1 MNLKVQA
8 AEAEAS
14 SVEVRPHN
22 FEASKSG
29 TDCMCNLQMG
39 KPSGESDS
47 VPDGVDNARLP
58 NNGWMEIANWA
69 SPLKETAIVF
79 PSVIR
84 GMGP

>member
-1 MNLKVQA
+1 
-8 AEAEAS
+8 
-14 SVEVRPHN
+14 
-22 FEASKSG
+22 
-29 TDCMCNLQMG
+29 MG